1 MGPSRYFVD
10 EVVDDRF
17 QVPTYYIP
25 LYFQFV
31 RGDSALTAAVRLLP
45 FIILMVT
52 FGFLNGGLMSKLG
65 YYMPWYLTGGIL
77 TTIGGALM
85 SAYNIIRILK
95 SNTLTH

>member
-1 MGPSRYFVD
+1 MNNP
-10 EVVDDRF
+10 F

-45 FIILMVT
+45 FIILMVA
-52 FGFLNGGLMSKLG
+52 FGFLNGALMSKLG
-65 YYMPWYLTGGIL
+65 YYMPWYLGGGVL

-85 SAYNIIRILK
+85 STNTKEIK
-95 SNTLTH
+95 SVIQDQN